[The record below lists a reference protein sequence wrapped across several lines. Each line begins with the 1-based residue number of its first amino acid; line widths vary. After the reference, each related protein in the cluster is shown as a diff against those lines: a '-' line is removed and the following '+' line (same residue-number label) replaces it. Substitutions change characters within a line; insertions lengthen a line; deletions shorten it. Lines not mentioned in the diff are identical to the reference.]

1 MLETRTRFPGQIDQ
15 PEPPEQ
21 MPPLTRQGIST
32 AAHLRASLRMY
43 QACRGREGATAGSR
57 LAAALPIVRGDGNEG
72 EDMSDLNGKV
82 ALVSGAARGIGAAIA
97 QTMVDHGAKVVIGD
111 VLDGEGQ
118 ALAEKIGPPAT
129 YVHLDVTSPDE
140 WTAAVA
146 RRSTGTAS
154 STCS

>member
-1 MLETRTRFPGQIDQ
+1 MFDRN
-15 PEPPEQ
+15 
-21 MPPLTRQGIST
+21 
-32 AAHLRASLRMY
+32 
-43 QACRGREGATAGSR
+43 GR
-57 LAAALPIVRGDGNEG
+57 
-72 EDMSDLNGKV
+72 V
-82 ALVSGAARGIGAAIA
+82 ALVSGAARGIGTAIA

-146 RRSTGTAS
+146 TAVDRYGKLDVLVNNAGRIMAEAAGADVRSRRAGDVRAPGARRLHPGRRGR
-154 STCS
+154 

>member
-1 MLETRTRFPGQIDQ
+1 
-15 PEPPEQ
+15 
-21 MPPLTRQGIST
+21 
-32 AAHLRASLRMY
+32 
-43 QACRGREGATAGSR
+43 
-57 LAAALPIVRGDGNEG
+57 
-72 EDMSDLNGKV
+72 MSDLSGTV

-118 ALAEKIGPPAT
+118 RWPRRSARRRRTP
-129 YVHLDVTSPDE
+129 TSTSRAP
-140 WTAAVA
+140 TSGRQPSQ